1 MDERNWKTPR
11 DVGFSLLPNP
21 RRITSREEGPNV
33 KLQSATSVL
42 RWPIFF
48 PAEKKKQQ
56 RLPSSGL
63 GTAQVLV
70 PHESCLERLFDE
82 EPGERQGDSGDYSE
96 RLKHALSLSLSA
108 FQELE
113 RISAEIEGFLRKM
126 FGREAGLSTT
136 SPVSLLGFFSLNS
149 TCRGRERYGC
159 STSQDEQIL
168 WHFWSEQ

>member
-1 MDERNWKTPR
+1 
-11 DVGFSLLPNP
+11 VVAHFFS
-21 RRITSREEGPNV
+21 RREIT
-33 KLQSATSVL
+33 
-42 RWPIFF
+42 
-48 PAEKKKQQ
+48 QQ

-63 GTAQVLV
+63 GTAQVVV

-82 EPGERQGDSGDYSE
+82 EPGERQGDTGDYSE
-96 RLKHALSLSLSA
+96 RLKHALSLSA

-159 STSQDEQIL
+159 SHRKTSKFYGI
-168 WHFWSEQ
+168 FMAWSEQ